1 MRSCYLLFV
10 EILCTRQ
17 KPTITTEIELTIRG
31 EKTFRMRH
39 AITSGN
45 GTQKLTLYFHRQTT
59 VTPTVIAVCGFGLVD
74 NIQHM
79 CGADA

>member
-1 MRSCYLLFV
+1 MPDRVICLLKCYAQDRS
-10 EILCTRQ
+10 RQ
-17 KPTITTEIELTIRG
+17 LQPKLNIRG

-45 GTQKLTLYFHRQTT
+45 GTQTLTLYFHCLTT
-59 VTPTVIAVCGFGLVD
+59 VTPIVIAVCGFRVVD